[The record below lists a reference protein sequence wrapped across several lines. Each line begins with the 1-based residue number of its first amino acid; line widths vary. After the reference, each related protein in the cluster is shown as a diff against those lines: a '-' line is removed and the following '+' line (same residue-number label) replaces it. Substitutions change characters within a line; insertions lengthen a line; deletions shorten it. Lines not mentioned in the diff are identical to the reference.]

1 MHTVTCLKWVG
12 WLCSSR
18 AMFVQQILLLII
30 IIENF
35 PKNYSTAMHL
45 HCRNPCLLRFC
56 LTSIGQVFI
65 QDFMFTQ
72 TVQSQNQPKLSNN
85 TARVLIYCE
94 KRKLQDRITWLSV
107 KFFDNSII
115 SGTFVCYWI
124 IDLSKGD
131 LVEEI

>member
-1 MHTVTCLKWVG
+1 
-12 WLCSSR
+12 
-18 AMFVQQILLLII
+18 
-30 IIENF
+30 
-35 PKNYSTAMHL
+35 
-45 HCRNPCLLRFC
+45 
-56 LTSIGQVFI
+56 
-65 QDFMFTQ
+65 MFTQ

>member
-1 MHTVTCLKWVG
+1 
-12 WLCSSR
+12 
-18 AMFVQQILLLII
+18 
-30 IIENF
+30 
-35 PKNYSTAMHL
+35 MHL
-45 HCRNPCLLRFC
+45 HCRYPCLLKFC
-56 LTSIGQVFI
+56 FTSKGQVFI

-72 TVQSQNQPKLSNN
+72 TVQSQNRPKLSNN